1 MSIESTYKQLSQIEH
16 VLHRPDS
23 YVGGLNKTTTD
34 AYVVDPETMKVVK
47 RSVTYSPAFLKIFDE
62 VLTNASDQ
70 CQREGTKVS
79 YIKVNV
85 SEAGKI
91 SVENDGKSIPIEM
104 HKDAGCYAAEMIFT
118 RLLTGSNYNDEEERF
133 GGGRNGYGAKLA
145 NIFST
150 KFIIETSD
158 GKKSYKQICTKNM
171 NEIAAPEIGISNT
184 SMTRISFH
192 PEFSRFKMEGL
203 ERDVLSL
210 IIKRTLDVAAYNP
223 GVSVYFNNKPL
234 TVRNF
239 EQYVRLHLPEGEEV
253 FVEQLSDRFEI
264 AVAKSSTGQ
273 FEQISIV
280 NGVSTFE
287 GGTHSYW
294 ASYQISNSVF
304 DSLAKG
310 KRVKMKWQ
318 DVKNNM
324 MLFMRAKVPNP
335 SFPSQTK
342 EKLDTPMTK
351 EVLMGAY
358 PSDKFLKKIQKSE
371 IVEELLRQIDARDK
385 ADLSKMVK
393 PVTSGRIRVEKLEDA
408 NKAGTKDATKCSL
421 ILCEGDSAKG
431 MAVAGFSI
439 VGRDYYGVFPLKG
452 KVLNVRDAAAD
463 KIRDNAEIAKI
474 LTILGL
480 VPGKKYKDLSELRYG
495 KVIFMTDQDHDGTH
509 IKGLLINAF
518 HFFWPELLK
527 FDFIYEFITPIVKA
541 RKGKLVRSYYR
552 LSDYT
557 KDKPNLTGWTT
568 KYYKGLGTSTAK
580 ESKEYFEDLPKHL
593 LPIKWDKDVD
603 YSITKAF
610 SNKLANLRKEWIL
623 NHVQLEYDKFGVGQT
638 ITEFVDRELVEFSTA
653 DLNRSIP
660 DVVDGLKPSTRKI
673 LYTFL
678 DNNVRGEVKTAD
690 ISGVIS
696 SKTAYHHG
704 AGSLEGGIVGLAQDF
719 VGSNNLNVLDPIG
732 MFGTRTQGGKDH
744 ASSRYTFTSMTPL
757 TRLIFRPEDDDIL
770 DFLDDDG
777 KQIEPERYYPII
789 PMVLVNGAA
798 GIGTGWSTDIEKYN
812 PKDII
817 DCLKKVLK
825 CKTTITKKMFAIK
838 PYYQGFNGTIHAS
851 PNGHLSRGVYSVE
864 KYDRVRITELP
875 VGVWTDNFILHL
887 EKLLDN
893 KIKVGKGK
901 EMKEVSSP
909 LIRNYTNNSTDDT
922 VNVVVQLNNTDPAK
936 TDVNKL
942 LGLEALHATS
952 NMHCFSEGKVVKY
965 ETAEDIFVD
974 FYEQRLL
981 AYEWRKAMMMHLLTE
996 KVAKLKSIYDY
1007 VKLVIAKKVTVI
1019 GETLEYV
1026 EDQLIKHKVAKIEES
1041 YGHLHR
1047 LQIQSVTTK
1056 RASEIEQ
1063 EYLAAEEEYKRI
1075 EATSEEELW
1084 LSDLVEL
1091 EKKLTQKK

>member
-1 MSIESTYKQLSQIEH
+1 MSIENTYKQLTQIEH
-16 VLHRPDS
+16 ILHRPDT
-23 YVGGLNKTTTD
+23 YVGSLNKTTTD
-34 AYVVDPETMKVVK
+34 AYVMDPDTMQIVK
-47 RSVTYSPAFLKIFDE
+47 RTVTYSPAFLKIFDE

-70 CQREGTKVS
+70 CQKDGSRVT

-91 SVENDGKSIPIEM
+91 SVENDGKSLPIEI
-104 HKDAGCYAAEMIFT
+104 HKELGCYVPEMTFT
-118 RLLTGSNYNDEEERF
+118 RLLTGSNFNDDEERF
-133 GGGRNGYGAKLA
+133 GAGRNGLGSKLA
-145 NIFST
+145 NIYSS
-150 KFIIETSD
+150 KFIIETCD
-158 GKKSYKQICTKNM
+158 GKKSYKQVCTENM
-171 NEIAAPEIGISNT
+171 NVIGEPEIGASNT

-192 PEFSRFKMEGL
+192 PEFHRFKMEGL
-203 ERDVLSL
+203 ERDALSL

-223 GVSVYFNNKPL
+223 GINVYFNNKAM
-234 TVRNF
+234 TVKNF
-239 EQYVRLHLPEGEEV
+239 EQYVRLHVPDGEEV
-253 FVEQLSDRFEI
+253 FIERLNDRFEI
-264 AVAKSSTGQ
+264 AVVKSNTGQ

-287 GGTHSYW
+287 GGTHTYW
-294 ASYQISNSVF
+294 ASYQIANEVYNA
-304 DSLAKG
+304 LAKG
-310 KRVKMKWQ
+310 KRVKMRWQ

-342 EKLDTPMTK
+342 EKLATPMTK
-351 EVLMGAY
+351 EILMGAA
-358 PSDKFLKKIQKSE
+358 PSDKLLKKIQRSE

-393 PVTSGRIRVEKLEDA
+393 PVSNGRIKVEKLEDA
-408 NKAGTKDATKCSL
+408 NKAGTRDATKCSL

-431 MAVAGFSI
+431 MAVAGFSV

-480 VPGKKYKDLSELRYG
+480 VPGKKYRDLSELRYG

-509 IKGLLINAF
+509 IKGLLLNAF

-541 RKGKLVRSYYR
+541 RKGKLVKSYYR
-552 LSDYT
+552 LSDYV
-557 KDKPNLTGWTT
+557 KDKPNLSGWST
-568 KYYKGLGTSTAK
+568 KYYKGLGTSDAK
-580 ESKEYFEDLPKHL
+580 ESKEYFADLPKHL

-623 NHVQLEYDKFGVGQT
+623 NHVATDYDKFGIGQT
-638 ITEFVDRELVEFSTA
+638 ITEFVDRELIDFSTA

-678 DNNVRGEVKTAD
+678 DRNITKDEKVAD
-690 ISGVIS
+690 VSGVIS

-704 AGSLEGGIVGLAQDF
+704 AGSLESSIVGMAQDF
-719 VGSNNLNVLDPIG
+719 VGSNNLNLLVPAG

-744 ASSRYTFTSMTPL
+744 ASSRYVFSRL
-757 TRLIFRPEDDDIL
+757 EDYTRYIFRPEDDDIL
-770 DFLDDDG
+770 DFLEDDG

-798 GIGTGWSTDIEKYN
+798 GIGTGWSTDIEKYDV
-812 PKDII
+812 KDVITI
-817 DCLKKVLK
+817 LKKVLK
-825 CKTTITKKMFAIK
+825 AKSITKKMFELK
-838 PYYQGFNGTIHAS
+838 PYYRGFMGTIVPS
-851 PNGHLSRGVYSVE
+851 VNGHMTRGVYTVL
-864 KYDRVRITELP
+864 KGNKVQVTELP
-875 VGVWTDNFILHL
+875 VGMWTDNFIIHL
-887 EKLLDN
+887 DKLLDN

-901 EMKEVSSP
+901 EMKEVASP
-909 LIRNYTNNSTDDT
+909 LIKSFVNNSTDDT
-922 VNVVVQLNNTDPAK
+922 VNVTVTLLDDPLK
-936 TDVNKL
+936 TNINKL
-942 LGLEALHATS
+942 LSLEELHATS
-952 NMHCFSEGKVVKY
+952 NMHCFSEGKVSKY

-974 FYEQRLL
+974 YFEQRLL
-981 AYEWRKAMMMHLLTE
+981 AYEWRREMMLHLLAE
-996 KVAKLKSIYDY
+996 KIARLKSIYDY
-1007 VKLVIAKKVTVI
+1007 VRLVIAKKVKVV

-1026 EDQLIKHKVAKIEES
+1026 EEQLEKNSVSRIEDS

-1047 LQIQSVTTK
+1047 LQIQSVSTK
-1056 RASEIEQ
+1056 RAGEIEQ
-1063 EYLAAEEEYKRI
+1063 EYLQAEEELKRI
-1075 EATSEEELW
+1075 QHTTVEDLW
-1084 LSDLVEL
+1084 LSDLGEL
-1091 EKKLTQKK
+1091 EKKLTVKK

>member
-1 MSIESTYKQLSQIEH
+1 MSNEKTYKQLSQIEH
-16 VLHRPDS
+16 VLHRPDT
-23 YVGGLNKTTTD
+23 YVGSLNKVTTD
-34 AYVVDPETMKVVK
+34 AYVVEPETMKIVK
-47 RSVTYSPAFLKIFDE
+47 KSVTYSPAFLKIFDE

-70 CQREGTKVS
+70 CQREGTKVT

-85 SEAGKI
+85 SDSGKI
-91 SVENDGKSIPIEM
+91 SVENDGKSLPIEI
-104 HKDAGCYAAEMIFT
+104 HKDLGCYIPEMTFT
-118 RLLTGSNYNDEEERF
+118 RLLTGSNYNDDEERF
-133 GGGRNGYGAKLA
+133 GAGRNGLGSKLA
-145 NIFST
+145 NIYSS
-150 KFIIETSD
+150 KFIIETAD
-158 GKKSYKQICTKNM
+158 GKKSYRQVCHNNM
-171 NEIAAPEIGISNT
+171 NVVDKPEISVSNT
-184 SMTRISFH
+184 SMTRISFY
-192 PEFSRFKMEGL
+192 PEFHRFGMKGMES
-203 ERDVLSL
+203 DALSL

-223 GVSVYFNNKPL
+223 GINVFFNNKPV
-234 TVRNF
+234 TIKSF
-239 EQYVRLHLPEGEEV
+239 EQYVRLHVADDEEI
-253 FVEQLSDRFEI
+253 FIEKLNDRFEI
-264 AVAKSSTGQ
+264 AVVKSSTGQ

-287 GGTHSYW
+287 GGTHTYW
-294 ASYQISNSVF
+294 ASYTIANSVF

-310 KRVKMKWQ
+310 KRIKMKWQ

-324 MLFMRAKVPNP
+324 MLFMLAKVPNP

-342 EKLDTPMTK
+342 EKLATPMTK
-351 EVLMGAY
+351 EILLGAM
-358 PSDKFLKKIQKSE
+358 PSEKFLKKIQRSE

-393 PVTSGRIRVEKLEDA
+393 PVTGRIRVEKLEDA
-408 NKAGTKDATKCSL
+408 NKAGTKDCTKCSL

-509 IKGLLINAF
+509 IKGLLLNAF

-557 KDKPNLTGWTT
+557 KDKPSLAGWTT

-593 LPIKWDKDVD
+593 LPIRWDKDTD

-623 NHVQLEYDKFGVGQT
+623 NHVQLEFDKFGVGQT

-678 DNNVRGEVKTAD
+678 DNNVKGEVKTAD

-719 VGSNNLNVLDPIG
+719 VGSNNINILEPIG

-812 PKDII
+812 PRDII
-817 DCLKKVLK
+817 DVLKKVLK
-825 CKTTITKKMFAIK
+825 SKSPITKKMFSIK
-838 PYYQGFNGTIHAS
+838 PFYQGFTGTIHPS
-851 PNGHLSRGVYSVE
+851 INGHLTRGVYSPLKGNKIHV
-864 KYDRVRITELP
+864 TELP

-887 EKLLDN
+887 DKLLDN

-901 EMKEVSSP
+901 EMKEVASP
-909 LIRNYTNNSTDDT
+909 LIKSYTNNSTDDT
-922 VNVVVQLNNTDPAK
+922 VNVTVTLLEDHLK
-936 TDVNKL
+936 TNVNKL
-942 LGLEALHATS
+942 MSLEALHATS
-952 NMHCFSEGKVVKY
+952 NMHCFSEAKVKKY
-965 ETAEDIFVD
+965 EQAEDIFVD

-981 AYEWRKAMMMHLLTE
+981 AYEWRKAMMLHLLTE
-996 KVAKLKSIYDY
+996 KVARLRSIHEY
-1007 VKLVIAKKVTVI
+1007 VTLVIAKKVLVV
-1019 GETLEYV
+1019 GETLERV
-1026 EDQLIKHKVAKIEES
+1026 EEQLVKFKVAKIEES

-1056 RASEIEQ
+1056 RAEEIKQ
-1063 EYLAAEEEYKRI
+1063 EYLAAEEEYKKI
-1075 EATSEEELW
+1075 DGTQEEDLW

>member
-1 MSIESTYKQLSQIEH
+1 MSNETTYKQLSQIDH
-16 VLHRPDS
+16 VLHRPDT
-23 YVGGLNKTTTD
+23 YVGSLNKVTTD
-34 AYVVDPETMKVVK
+34 AYVVEPDTMKIVK
-47 RSVTYSPAFLKIFDE
+47 KSVTYSPAFLKIFDE

-70 CQREGTKVS
+70 CQRDGTKVS

-85 SEAGKI
+85 SDSGKI
-91 SVENDGKSIPIEM
+91 SVENDGKSLPIEI
-104 HKDAGCYAAEMIFT
+104 HKDLGCYIPEMTFT
-118 RLLTGSNYNDEEERF
+118 RLLTGSNYNDDEERF
-133 GGGRNGYGAKLA
+133 GAGRNGLGSKLA
-145 NIFST
+145 NIYSS
-150 KFIIETSD
+150 KFIIETAD
-158 GKKSYKQICTKNM
+158 GKKSYRQVCHNNM
-171 NEIAAPEIGISNT
+171 NVVDKPEISVSNT
-184 SMTRISFH
+184 SMTRISFF
-192 PEFSRFKMEGL
+192 PEFHRFGMKGMES
-203 ERDVLSL
+203 DALSL

-223 GVSVYFNNKPL
+223 GINVFFNNKPV
-234 TVRNF
+234 TIKSF
-239 EQYVRLHLPEGEEV
+239 EEYVRLHVAEDEEI
-253 FVEQLSDRFEI
+253 FIEKLNDRFEI
-264 AVAKSSTGQ
+264 AVVKSSTGQ

-287 GGTHSYW
+287 GGTHTYW
-294 ASYQISNSVF
+294 ASYTIANSVF

-310 KRVKMKWQ
+310 KRIKMKWQ

-324 MLFMRAKVPNP
+324 MLFMLAKVPNP

-342 EKLDTPMTK
+342 EKLATPMTK
-351 EVLMGAY
+351 EILMGAM
-358 PSDKFLKKIQKSE
+358 PSDKFLKKIQRSE

-393 PVTSGRIRVEKLEDA
+393 PVTGRIRVEKLEDA
-408 NKAGTKDATKCSL
+408 NKAGTKDSTKCSL

-509 IKGLLINAF
+509 IKGLLLNAF

-541 RKGKLVRSYYR
+541 RKGKLIRSYYR
-552 LSDYT
+552 LSDYV
-557 KDKPNLTGWTT
+557 KDKTNLGGWTT

-593 LPIKWDKDVD
+593 LPIRWDKDTD

-610 SNKLANLRKEWIL
+610 SNKLANLRKDWIL

-638 ITEFVDRELVEFSTA
+638 ITQFVDRELVEFSTA

-678 DNNVRGEVKTAD
+678 DNNVKGEVKTAD

-719 VGSNNLNVLDPIG
+719 VGSNNINILEPIG

-812 PKDII
+812 PRDII
-817 DCLKKVLK
+817 DVLKKVLK
-825 CKTTITKKMFAIK
+825 SKSAVTKKMFSIK
-838 PYYQGFNGTIHAS
+838 PYYQGFNGSIHPS
-851 PNGHLSRGVYSVE
+851 INGHLTRGVYNILKGNKIQV
-864 KYDRVRITELP
+864 TELP

-887 EKLLDN
+887 DKLLDN

-901 EMKEVSSP
+901 EMKEVASP
-909 LIRNYTNNSTDDT
+909 LIKSYTNNSTDDT
-922 VNVVVQLNNTDPAK
+922 VNVTVTLIDDHTK
-936 TDVNKL
+936 TNVNKL
-942 LGLEALHATS
+942 LSLEALHATS
-952 NMHCFSEGKVVKY
+952 NMHCFSESKVQKY
-965 ETAEDIFVD
+965 ELAEDIFVD

-981 AYEWRKAMMMHLLTE
+981 AYEWRKAMMLHLLTE
-996 KVAKLKSIYDY
+996 KVARLRSIHEY
-1007 VKLVIAKKVTVI
+1007 VTLVIAKKVLVV
-1019 GETLEYV
+1019 GETLERV
-1026 EDQLIKHKVAKIEES
+1026 EEQLTKHKVAKIEES

-1056 RASEIEQ
+1056 RAEEIKQ
-1063 EYLAAEEEYKRI
+1063 EYLAAELEYKKI
-1075 EATSEEELW
+1075 DQTLEEDLW